1 MVCPGCGA
9 DSEGARYCRRCGT
22 ELGRLAEAL
31 QGQDQQQQ
39 AVTAR
44 PHPTAFGIF
53 NHMSIS
59 NAAGDVEGHV
69 GLSICGSVMLDLRAR
84 PLPYGET
91 RIGVSSIFGSVL
103 VRVPEDVGIKI
114 TGLSVFST
122 SKVKGQRVGSGSVE
136 VQEYE
141 TPGYSRMGK
150 RLRIDATMIFGTL
163 KVKS

>member
-1 MVCPGCGA
+1 MFCPRCGT

-22 ELGRLAEAL
+22 EVGRVAEAL
-31 QGQDQQQQ
+31 QAQDQQQ
-39 AVTAR
+39 VVVAR

-53 NHMSIS
+53 NHQSIS
-59 NAAGDVEGHV
+59 NASGDVAGHV
-69 GLSICGSVMLDLRAR
+69 GLSIFGSVTLDLRAR

-91 RIGVSSIFGSVL
+91 RVGVSSIFGSVL
-103 VRVPEDVGIKI
+103 VRVPDDVGIKI

-122 SKVKGQRVGSGSVE
+122 AKIKGQRIGSGSVE
-136 VQEYE
+136 VQEYA

-150 RLRIDATMIFGTL
+150 RLRIDATVIFGTL

>member
-1 MVCPGCGA
+1 MFCPRCGA
-9 DSEGARYCRRCGT
+9 DSEDARYCRRCGT
-22 ELGRLAEAL
+22 EVGRVADAL
-31 QGQDQQQQ
+31 QAQDQQQFI
-39 AVTAR
+39 VAR

-53 NHMSIS
+53 NHQSIS

-69 GLSICGSVMLDLRAR
+69 GLSVFGTVTIDLRAR

-91 RIGVSSIFGSVL
+91 RVGVSSIFGTVVVL
-103 VRVPEDVGIKI
+103 LPDDVGIKI

-122 SKVKGQRVGSGSVE
+122 AKVKGQRVGSGSVE
-136 VQEYE
+136 SQQYE

-150 RLRIDATMIFGTL
+150 RLRIDATVIFGTL